1 MLTPYKIA
9 DYCKKY
15 QPEWTCTMPD
25 GCPPEEVLVPS
36 EHPFFRLA
44 KQANAY
50 SEADFK
56 TYAEADPLRHWG
68 EHTPIPDVKLNN
80 AENMRRL
87 TLTNTLEYYDV
98 PQILTAAD
106 ATGTRYL
113 CTLYEQTADGY
124 HYLGVQISEPRLM
137 AFIGGQLD
145 LRDAYQHP
153 EVDNALY
160 VVEVSGEALNATTLL
175 QPADLTEAMLPEAG
189 YYYDAADLTDEADDA
204 TDTYQLEVPAR
215 DRITFSTLIAR
226 MGWPALSLR
235 KTIGKVAV
243 L

>member
-1 MLTPYKIA
+1 MVA
-9 DYCKKY
+9 
-15 QPEWTCTMPD
+15 
-25 GCPPEEVLVPS
+25 
-36 EHPFFRLA
+36 HP
-44 KQANAY
+44 KV
-50 SEADFK
+50 
-56 TYAEADPLRHWG
+56 
-68 EHTPIPDVKLNN
+68 PDVKPNN
-80 AENMRRL
+80 AEDMRRL

-113 CTLYEQTADGY
+113 CTLYEQAADGY

-160 VVEVSGEALNATTLL
+160 IVEARDEQFTATTLL
-175 QPADLTEAMLPEAG
+175 QPADITEAMLPEAG
-189 YYYDAADLTDEADDA
+189 YYYDAADLTDTA

-226 MGWPALSLR
+226 MGWPAFSLR
-235 KTIGKVAV
+235 KALGKVAA

>member
-1 MLTPYKIA
+1 
-9 DYCKKY
+9 
-15 QPEWTCTMPD
+15 
-25 GCPPEEVLVPS
+25 
-36 EHPFFRLA
+36 
-44 KQANAY
+44 
-50 SEADFK
+50 
-56 TYAEADPLRHWG
+56 
-68 EHTPIPDVKLNN
+68 
-80 AENMRRL
+80 MRPL
-87 TLTNTLEYYDV
+87 TLTDTLEYYDV
-98 PQILTAAD
+98 PQIITAAD

-160 VVEVSGEALNATTLL
+160 LVEANGETLTAALL
-175 QPADLTEAMLPEAG
+175 QPSDMTEAMLPEAG
-189 YYYDAADLTDEADDA
+189 YYYDAADLTDKAEPA

-226 MGWPALSLR
+226 MGWPASRCARLS
-235 KTIGKVAV
+235 GK
-243 L
+243 